1 MAEVRPAAPGDK
13 AAIRKVHLAAFPTE
27 LEADL
32 VEQLER
38 DGDAA
43 ISLVADD
50 SGEVVGHILFSR
62 MQVESEGRELT
73 ALGLAPVAV
82 LPERQGNG
90 VGSAL
95 IEAGLSA
102 ARGRRVE
109 IVFVLGEP
117 SYYGKFGFSADAAR
131 PFTSPYA
138 GEYFQAKMLGNDF
151 RAPASGRADYPPAFA
166 ELE

>member
-1 MAEVRPAAPGDK
+1 MARVRAATPGDK

-32 VEQLER
+32 VERLER

-43 ISLVADD
+43 ISLVAED
-50 SGEVVGHILFSR
+50 SGEVIGHILLSR
-62 MQVESEGRELT
+62 MDVRSEGRELE

-82 LPERQGNG
+82 LPDRQGTG

-95 IEAGLSA
+95 IDAGLSA
-102 ARGRRVE
+102 ARDKQAE
-109 IVFVLGEP
+109 IIFVLGEP
-117 SYYGKFGFSADAAR
+117 SYYGKFGFSGDSAR
-131 PFTSPYA
+131 PFASPYA
-138 GEYFQAKMLGNDF
+138 GEYFQAKVLGNDL
-151 RAPASGRADYPPAFA
+151 RAPASGRADYAPAFA

>member
-1 MAEVRPAAPGDK
+1 MVRTATPGDK

-32 VEQLER
+32 VQRLER

-43 ISLVADD
+43 ISLVAEDA
-50 SGEVVGHILFSR
+50 GVVIGHILFSR
-62 MQVESEGRELT
+62 MQVRSDGRELE

-82 LPERQGNG
+82 LPDRQGTG

-102 ARGRRVE
+102 ARDRRADL
-109 IVFVLGEP
+109 VFVLGEP
-117 SYYGKFGFSADAAR
+117 EFYGRFGFSAKCAR
-131 PFTSPYA
+131 PFASPYA
-138 GEYFQAKMLGNDF
+138 GEYFLAHMLGNDIP
-151 RAPASGRADYPPAFA
+151 APASGRADYAPAFA